1 MSDRHQPLG
10 PERPHSGVSRQ
21 GWGQDRSAVLGMM
34 GSAFS
39 FSLMAVCVK
48 QLGGRLP
55 VAELVLARALV
66 SVVLSWLLLRQAGVF
81 PWGQRRGL
89 LVIRGLV
96 GSLALLCVY
105 LAITR
110 LPLASS
116 TVLQY
121 LYPSITALL
130 AWPWLGERLRRR
142 SLLGLA
148 LGWLGV
154 LLVCQPA
161 GGLGL
166 GLQLFPGAS
175 PLPVEGTLAALAGA
189 LLTALAYVSVRD
201 LGRSEHPLVIVF
213 YFPLVSVPFSLPLVL
228 LQPVWPAPQDWIW
241 LLGVGMFTQLGQLG
255 VTLGL
260 TQLPA
265 ARATT
270 ISYMQVAF
278 AALWGW
284 WLFGETVNG
293 WTSLGALLILA
304 AALVGR

>member
-1 MSDRHQPLG
+1 
-10 PERPHSGVSRQ
+10 
-21 GWGQDRSAVLGMM
+21 
-34 GSAFS
+34 
-39 FSLMAVCVK
+39 
-48 QLGGRLP
+48 

-161 GGLGL
+161 GGMGL

-175 PLPVEGTLAALAGA
+175 PLPLEGTLAALAGA

-228 LQPVWPAPQDWIW
+228 LQPVWPAPRTGSGSWESGCSPNSDSWASPSASP
-241 LLGVGMFTQLGQLG
+241 GSRPPG
-255 VTLGL
+255 
-260 TQLPA
+260 PP
-265 ARATT
+265 RSATC
-270 ISYMQVAF
+270 
-278 AALWGW
+278 
-284 WLFGETVNG
+284 
-293 WTSLGALLILA
+293 
-304 AALVGR
+304 R